1 MDKVVKKAI
10 KTGYGLG
17 LLSLAEGKKVAGKVK
32 KELGLN
38 EKESLKLARELVKG
52 SEKASKDVMKIA
64 GKHFEGAL
72 TKTGLVKKGE
82 LKKVGKTLGSRVK
95 AKIKSCKPCKSKCC
109 GPKKK
114 TAKKKVV
121 KRKAVKR
128 KVKKRK

>member
-38 EKESLKLARELVKG
+38 EKESMKLAKELVKG
-52 SEKASKDVMKIA
+52 SEKASKDVMKVA

-82 LKKVGKTLGSRVK
+82 LAKVRKTLSGRVK
-95 AKIKSCKPCKSKCC
+95 AKIKACKPCGSKCC
-109 GPKKK
+109 TPKKK
-114 TAKKKVV
+114 TAKKRTVKKKVV
-121 KRKAVKR
+121 NR

>member
-52 SEKASKDVMKIA
+52 SEKASKDVMKVA

-82 LKKVGKTLGSRVK
+82 IKKVGKTIGSRVK
-95 AKIKSCKPCKSKCC
+95 AKIKSCKPKRCC

-114 TAKKKVV
+114 AATKKTV
-121 KRKAVKR
+121 KRKPVKR
-128 KVKKRK
+128 KVKKK